1 MKKIFKYSLILLL
14 LLASI
19 YIFNTQP
26 PSVNHQPIIDA
37 SSDYKARIIRDDFG
51 VPHIYGERDS
61 DVAYGLAYAHSTDDF
76 STIQEILLAVRG
88 NLSAKNGMEAAITD
102 YLVQWMGVWELVN
115 ERYEID
121 IPLET
126 REVSEAYAAG
136 INRYAI
142 EHLEEVD
149 PWLLPV
155 SGKDVVAGFVFK
167 TPLFYGFDKA
177 LAALAEGKLGKGLD
191 LQTSVQFSDELQP
204 QLGSQGIAIN
214 RSRSTDQSVRLLVN
228 SHQPLTGPVAW
239 YEARLK
245 SEEGLDIVGGTFP
258 GAPFILNG
266 SGPSLG
272 WSSTVN
278 KPDLVDIY
286 QLTIN
291 PDNNNQ
297 YWMDGQWHELVETE
311 ASIRVKI
318 FGPLYWIAHEPI
330 FHSAHGPVM
339 KFDHGTFAVRW
350 AGMDE
355 IRQASFFHKINKA
368 NNIND
373 FKQALAMDAMPSINY
388 VYADN
393 NGNIAHFYNAMI
405 PNRSSMTHDKNTG
418 LPIDWQSIIPGDNSA
433 LIWNDYMKADELPRT
448 INPSSGAVFNANNTP
463 FISTDG
469 EGAPKEEDFPQWM
482 GVEKQMTNRAYQI
495 VQLLNENPEIDTA
508 KLHKIKM
515 NLNYNSQYAP
525 IIALN
530 KFLENG
536 LPSEL
541 KQTERYQI
549 AFEHLKKWDLNTDK
563 NNTHA
568 ALGVMTITPT
578 IHHQMFK
585 TENETMLESFKFAV
599 DSLHQFYGKVDVPW
613 GEINRLVRG
622 NKSWPMSGGPDILRA
637 VYGWPLSDDGK
648 IIDIAG
654 DSYIQ
659 FAEWRNDGSYQISSI
674 NTYGAAMTRPKS
686 KHYSDQAPL
695 FAEGKERVVEMDIQG
710 LLRIASS
717 DITIGGLGKN

>member
-1 MKKIFKYSLILLL
+1 MYIL
-14 LLASI
+14 
-19 YIFNTQP
+19 NTQP
-26 PSVNHQPIIDA
+26 PSVNHQPMIDTA
-37 SSDYKARIIRDDFG
+37 NQYKARIIRDGFG

-61 DVAYGLAYAHSTDDF
+61 DVVYGLAYAHATDDF
-76 STIQEILLAVRG
+76 STMQDILLAVRG
-88 NLSAKNGMEAAITD
+88 NLSAKNGMKAAITD
-102 YLVQWMGVWELVN
+102 YLVQWMGVWALVN
-115 ERYEID
+115 ARYEID

-126 REVSEAYAAG
+126 RQVAEAYAAG

-142 EHLEEVD
+142 EHPEEVD

-155 SGKDVVAGFVFK
+155 RGKDVVAGFVFK

-177 LAALAEGKLGKGLD
+177 LAALAEGKLGKGID
-191 LQTSVQFSDELQP
+191 LQKTVQISNNLQP

-214 RSRSTDQSVRLLVN
+214 RSRSTDKTVRLLVN

-245 SEEGLDIVGGTFP
+245 SNEGLDIVGGTFP

-266 SGPSLG
+266 SGPFLG

-291 PDNNNQ
+291 PDNSNQ
-297 YWMDGQWHELVETE
+297 YWMDDQWHELEQTET
-311 ASIRVKI
+311 SIKI
-318 FGPLYWIAHEPI
+318 KILGPLYWTAHEPI
-330 FHSAHGPVM
+330 YHSAHGPVM
-339 KFDHGTFAVRW
+339 KFDHGTFAIRW

-368 NNIND
+368 KNIND
-373 FKQALAMDAMPSINY
+373 FKEALALDAMPSINY
-388 VYADN
+388 VYADHE
-393 NGNIAHFYNAMI
+393 GNIAHFYNAMI
-405 PNRSSMTHDKNTG
+405 PNRSSMTLDKNTG
-418 LPIDWQSIIPGDNSA
+418 SSIDWQSIIPGDNSA
-433 LIWNDYMKADELPRT
+433 LIWNDYVKADDLPRT
-448 INPSSGAVFNANNTP
+448 INPPSGALFNANNTP

-495 VQLLNENPEIDTA
+495 KQLLAENPEINT
-508 KLHKIKM
+508 KELHQIKM
-515 NLNYNSQYAP
+515 NLDYNSQYAP
-525 IIALN
+525 IITLN

-541 KQTERYQI
+541 KEIERYQN
-549 AFEHLKKWDLNTDK
+549 AFEHLKNWDLNTDK
-563 NNTHA
+563 DNTHA

-585 TENETMLESFKFAV
+585 SENKTMEESFKFAV
-599 DSLHQFYGKVDVPW
+599 DSLHQFYGKTDIPW
-613 GEINRLVRG
+613 GEVNRLVRG

-637 VYGWPLSDDGK
+637 VYGWPLSDEGK

-659 FAEWRNDGSYQISSI
+659 FAEWRDDGTYQISSI

-686 KHYSDQAPL
+686 KHYSDQSPL
-695 FAEGKERVVEMDIQG
+695 FAVGKERIVEMDIEG
-710 LLRIASS
+710 LLKIAIS
-717 DITIGGLGKN
+717 DVTIGGNGKD